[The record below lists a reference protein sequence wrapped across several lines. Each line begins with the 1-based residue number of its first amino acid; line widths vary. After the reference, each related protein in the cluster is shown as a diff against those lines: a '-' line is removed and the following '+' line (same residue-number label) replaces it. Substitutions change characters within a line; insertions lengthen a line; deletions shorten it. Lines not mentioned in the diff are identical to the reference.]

1 MSTWIT
7 LLTGLGIGS
16 GVTALAQHFL
26 KRRENALDSQRQDLE
41 KRYRVI
47 ILLMYAAFDFES
59 NKISLRRHRPDI
71 KSREDVVED
80 LKAEW
85 FNMLLFASEKTQSAL
100 HSFIQD
106 QTLDNLK
113 CAALAMRQD
122 LGRGKLGK
130 SVYDLEFKT

>member
-1 MSTWIT
+1 MSPWIT

-16 GVTALAQHFL
+16 ALTALAQHFL

-41 KRYRVI
+41 KRYRVV

-59 NKISLRRHRPDI
+59 NKTSLKVHRPDI
-71 KSREDVVED
+71 KSREDVLED

-85 FNMLLFASEKTQSAL
+85 FNMLLFASEKTHRAL

-106 QTLDNLK
+106 QTLNNLK
-113 CAALAMRQD
+113 RTALAMRQD

-130 SVYDLEFKT
+130 SIYDLEFKT